1 MIAQRESVIVFPKVL
16 LTHARKQVKSGEWL
30 KTTRRRHCLLLQQNR
45 KEFEILSCACLVET
59 CRGKLN
65 GSRESPSERKTIT
78 RQISFRSRVESF
90 CVMLKMNGLEN
101 VQVDDFIL
109 VFKKLRTIF
118 ESIKIQFNVQVV
130 NSPSNLQFPISPFF
144 LSLAKN
150 QIKLP
155 TSSPHGDYGVRSEI
169 KMPFI
174 QFT

>member
-1 MIAQRESVIVFPKVL
+1 MFWNMIAQRESVIVFPKVL
-16 LTHARKQVKSGEWL
+16 LTHARKQVKSW
-30 KTTRRRHCLLLQQNR
+30 KLLDDAVCCYNKIE
-45 KEFEILSCACLVET
+45 KEFEILSCACLVKT

-130 NSPSNLQFPISPFF
+130 NSLSNLHFPISLFLFF
-144 LSLAKN
+144 L
-150 QIKLP
+150 LP
-155 TSSPHGDYGVRSEI
+155 KS
-169 KMPFI
+169 K
-174 QFT
+174 